1 MRLEEQGVQGL
12 RTSKP
17 QLQLF
22 DDATLL
28 LQLSFSYSK
37 VLFALS
43 WTVFGRRKVRRP
55 SQLLNRITGHLLYV
69 TASPNRSVATV
80 TRALG
85 YFDWTS

>member
-28 LQLSFSYSK
+28 LKLSFLYSK

-43 WTVFGRRKVRRP
+43 WIVFGRRKVRRP
-55 SQLLNRITGHLLYV
+55 SQLLNRIQGIYFMLRPALIVLL
-69 TASPNRSVATV
+69 P
-80 TRALG
+80 L
-85 YFDWTS
+85 